1 MARKLTIRL
10 EPVLG
15 TIERFYAFVD
25 GHKRIADDGT
35 RPREWSGD
43 VKDTVCAKIRVF
55 GIGQARWRL
64 AIDLPG
70 ALEDQRL
77 ELQLDDGYGEL
88 EITV

>member
-10 EPVLG
+10 EPVRG

-35 RPREWSGD
+35 RSREWSGD
-43 VKDTVCAKIRVF
+43 VKDTVCIKIRTF

-64 AIDLPG
+64 QIDLPG

-77 ELQLDDGYGEL
+77 ELQLDDGYREL
-88 EITV
+88 ELTV

>member
-10 EPVLG
+10 APARG

-35 RPREWSGD
+35 HPREWSGE
-43 VKDTVCAKIRVF
+43 VKDTVCIKVRTF
-55 GIGQARWRL
+55 GIGQARYSL
-64 AIDLPG
+64 QIDLPG

-88 EITV
+88 ELSV